1 MGNDAE
7 RILTSFGLDARQRQ
21 EYDTVLEKFDE
32 YFVPKRNIIHERAR
46 FHARNQKPDE
56 SIEEYIRDLYELAA
70 KADVRDKDEAI
81 RDRLVLG
88 ILDRDLSERLQLKA
102 DLTLQDAILQA
113 RQYEQVKAQLSDQR
127 RTNVD
132 AVQFKK
138 SASGAAQ
145 QLHSQCK
152 GATGSSRGFSGRRRG
167 RAEKMFRTKLV
178 QALEEKR
185 VKEHFVGTLCSDSRE
200 PPWTTVLQFGG
211 CDVKFKID
219 TGADVSVISST
230 QYKKLSPC
238 PKLLKTN
245 VVLKSV
251 GGVLKC
257 DGQFITTTRIH
268 DQLHVLKVFVVQ
280 AITENLLSREAPS
293 RIGLVKRI
301 EAVNAL
307 FGKLDKTPVQCPP
320 VKIILKENI
329 EPYSVH
335 AARRI
340 PIPLLDKVKEELK
353 RMQETGIIEEITEP
367 TDWCSPIVPVMKKS
381 GSIRICVDYKK
392 LNTAVKRER
401 YTLPTLEDILHK
413 LSESAVYSKL
423 DATSGFYQIP
433 LDPDSAKLT
442 TFITPCGRYFFKRLP
457 FGISSAPEIFQR
469 TMETIL
475 KDVPNIICYFDDIL
489 VYSENEQAHEKHLER
504 VMKTL
509 ASANLKLNYEKC
521 ELRKHEIEFLGHRI
535 SKNGISPDPG
545 KVEAIIAMP
554 DPTNVLEL
562 RRMLGM
568 YNFLG
573 RYLPSLSTVLQPLT
587 QLLGK
592 DREWS
597 WGSMQVKA
605 MADVKKLL
613 TSAPTLAFYDPAKLT
628 IVSSDAS
635 SYGIGGVLL
644 QQHPEGIK
652 AVAYCSRTLTAS
664 ECRYAQIEKETLA
677 AVWACEKFSRYLIGL
692 DNVRLETDHKPIVPL
707 INNRDLQDTPI
718 RCQRMLMRLMR
729 FSITVEYVPGKKL
742 VIADALSRSPQ
753 LTTAESEVIT
763 LSEDV
768 EAYLSSVDISWSCA
782 ASDKRLKE
790 IAEETRK
797 DRLIQAAIRYSNE
810 GWPKY
815 ITDVEDNLRDYY
827 AVRMELSV
835 HHGLLTRGTR
845 IVVPAPLHDDILKRI
860 HEGHQGITKCRDRAK
875 AAVWWPGI
883 NGRIK
888 RIVEEC
894 RHCQEKKPTQSKEPL
909 IPTELP
915 QRVFQKCAADLLE
928 FKGQSY
934 LVFVDYYSRFIDL
947 AHIKI
952 STSAEVIKLL
962 KSMFARQ
969 GIPEILVTDNG
980 RQFTSREFQEFA
992 VKWGFQH
999 VTTSPHYPQANGEAE
1014 RAVQIAKKILQQDE
1028 PELALLIYRDT
1039 TISATG
1045 YSPAE
1050 LACGR
1055 KLRTTLP
1062 TLPENLESKTFDKT
1076 AVTASDAKAKQSY
1089 KNCFDKRHGA
1099 RPLDEL
1105 LPGDTVLQKL
1115 DGEKQWGRPAVILQQ
1130 CAPRSYIVQTPR
1142 GSFRRNRRHLR
1153 RSRNF
1158 EPEQSSSRP
1167 SPVQNDFSLYTSQ
1180 VPVTGEPETALH
1192 VSDPIQCPESS
1203 SSKGGPATEARHSA
1217 TPVPGDSHPSSSS
1230 TPRMTRSG
1238 RIITLPAR
1246 YKD

>member
-1 MGNDAE
+1 M
-7 RILTSFGLDARQRQ
+7 
-21 EYDTVLEKFDE
+21 
-32 YFVPKRNIIHERAR
+32 
-46 FHARNQKPDE
+46 
-56 SIEEYIRDLYELAA
+56 
-70 KADVRDKDEAI
+70 
-81 RDRLVLG
+81 
-88 ILDRDLSERLQLKA
+88 
-102 DLTLQDAILQA
+102 
-113 RQYEQVKAQLSDQR
+113 
-127 RTNVD
+127 
-132 AVQFKK
+132 
-138 SASGAAQ
+138 
-145 QLHSQCK
+145 
-152 GATGSSRGFSGRRRG
+152 
-167 RAEKMFRTKLV
+167 
-178 QALEEKR
+178 
-185 VKEHFVGTLCSDSRE
+185 
-200 PPWTTVLQFGG
+200 
-211 CDVKFKID
+211 
-219 TGADVSVISST
+219 
-230 QYKKLSPC
+230 
-238 PKLLKTN
+238 
-245 VVLKSV
+245 
-251 GGVLKC
+251 
-257 DGQFITTTRIH
+257 
-268 DQLHVLKVFVVQ
+268 
-280 AITENLLSREAPS
+280 
-293 RIGLVKRI
+293 
-301 EAVNAL
+301 
-307 FGKLDKTPVQCPP
+307 
-320 VKIILKENI
+320 
-329 EPYSVH
+329 
-335 AARRI
+335 
-340 PIPLLDKVKEELK
+340 
-353 RMQETGIIEEITEP
+353 
-367 TDWCSPIVPVMKKS
+367 
-381 GSIRICVDYKK
+381 
-392 LNTAVKRER
+392 
-401 YTLPTLEDILHK
+401 
-413 LSESAVYSKL
+413 

-442 TFITPCGRYFFKRLP
+442 TFIAPCGRYFFKRLP

-554 DPTNVLEL
+554 DPTNVPEL

-568 YNFLG
+568 CNFLG
-573 RYLPSLSTVLQPLT
+573 RYLPSLSTILQPLT

-592 DREWS
+592 DREWN

-644 QQHPEGIK
+644 QQHPEGLK

-692 DNVRLETDHKPIVPL
+692 DNVRLQTDHKPIVPL

-729 FSITVEYVPGKKL
+729 FSIT
-742 VIADALSRSPQ
+742 
-753 LTTAESEVIT
+753 AE
-763 LSEDV
+763 L
-768 EAYLSSVDISWSCA
+768 A
-782 ASDKRLKE
+782 
-790 IAEETRK
+790 
-797 DRLIQAAIRYSNE
+797 
-810 GWPKY
+810 KY

-835 HHGLLTRGTR
+835 HNGLLTRGTR

-860 HEGHQGITKCRDRAK
+860 HEGHLGITKCRDRAK

-999 VTTSPHYPQANGEAE
+999 VTTSPHYPQGNGEAE

-1115 DGEKQWGRPAVILQQ
+1115 DGEKHWRSPAVILQQ

-1142 GSFRRNRRHLR
+1142 GSLRRNRRHLR

-1192 VSDPIQCPESS
+1192 VSDPIQCPEST

-1217 TPVPGDSHPSSSS
+1217 TPDPGDSHSSSSS
-1230 TPRMTRSG
+1230 THRMTRSG